1 MFFTADSCERVLCS
15 LQKIL
20 QLIDNRCKVQTCNN
34 NYDIKHEICGCCLKI
49 TGRCANA
56 HTFTWCSSDV
66 ISNVTGNRIF
76 VDNLYFT
83 SAVVL
88 SGNSFSK
95 LELFFRFLNLHIV
108 SSTTFHSYQRL
119 YICPSI
125 DSYFVKEQVRC
136 IYYFKNKNLLDIRRN
151 YCYHIKSK
159 R

>member
-1 MFFTADSCERVLCS
+1 MLCS

-20 QLIDNRCKVQTCNN
+20 QLVDNRCKVQTCNS

-56 HTFTWCSSDV
+56 HTFIWCSSDV

-76 VDNLYFT
+76 VDNLYFA

-119 YICPSI
+119 YICPGI
-125 DSYFVKEQVRC
+125 DNYFVKEQVRC
-136 IYYFKNKNLLDIRRN
+136 IYFKIQIYLLLYRRN
-151 YCYHIKSK
+151 CCYHIKSK
-159 R
+159 M